1 MTAAS
6 EGAHGM
12 RKQEDFDRQF
22 AAIIGADPEL
32 RDAARESRR
41 VARNNNWASGG
52 SAGWW
57 ALPLM
62 VPLLALGLVA
72 LAGLCVAAL
81 AGMAWDGARG
91 LAARRRE
98 RGKS

>member
-1 MTAAS
+1 V
-6 EGAHGM
+6 
-12 RKQEDFDRQF
+12 KDQQEFDRQF
-22 AAIIGADPEL
+22 LVIIGADPEL
-32 RDAARESRR
+32 RAAARESRQ
-41 VARNNNWASGG
+41 VARNNQWASGG

-81 AGMAWDGARG
+81 AGMAWDGAREV
-91 LAARRRE
+91 AARRRE
-98 RGKS
+98 RGET